1 MADETIKQT
10 NVPKVLVNLID
21 NIYTFQ
27 LIGLILIL
35 LFQYK
40 DIPQASSSYSDRL
53 RKEKEKAGMP
63 IDIYY

>member
-1 MADETIKQT
+1 MADEIIKQT

-40 DIPQASSSYSDRL
+40 DIPQGSSSYSDRL

>member
-35 LFQYK
+35 LFQNK
-40 DIPQASSSYSDRL
+40 DIPQGSSSYSDRL